1 MKLIETTNAPN
12 AVGPYSQAV
21 HAGDWVFCS
30 GQISIDPQTNEVALF
45 NGNTSQ
51 QAEQILKNLEA
62 VLQAA
67 GCTLQHVVK
76 TTIYLTNMA
85 DFAAVNIVYAKAFG
99 AHRPARACIQAARL
113 PKDVQVEMDAIAY
126 LGK

>member
-1 MKLIETTNAPN
+1 MKFIETTNAPK
-12 AVGPYSQAV
+12 AVGPYSQAI

-30 GQISIDPQTNEVALF
+30 GQISQEGNVAQQT
-45 NGNTSQ
+45 T
-51 QAEQILKNLEA
+51 QILKNLAA
-62 VLQAA
+62 VLAAA
-67 GCTLQHVVK
+67 GATLNNVVK
-76 TTIYLTNMA
+76 ATVYLTDMN
-85 DFAAVNIVYAKAFG
+85 DFVAMNEVYAQAFG